1 MTERTFSIIKP
12 NAVAAGAVG
21 QILDAMLADGFRIIG
36 LKLVCMSRNEAEKFY
51 AVHRGK
57 PFYGRLVTFMTSG
70 PSVVLVLERED
81 AVAGL
86 RRLAGAT
93 DPAKAAEGTLRRRF
107 GENVTRGG
115 GAFFRRTR
123 NRRGP
128 LCASGR
134 RGGGRSVLRSGA
146 EVRVAGNKT
155 ARRTYLSQK
164 ALSLRRPERCSG
176 PEQTKNG

>member
-57 PFYGRLVTFMTSG
+57 PFYDRLVSFMTSG

-107 GENVTRGG
+107 GENVTRNAVHASDSVENAREEAGRCFDEG
-115 GAFFRRTR
+115 EIVVARYAPPAVEAEDGA
-123 NRRGP
+123 
-128 LCASGR
+128 C
-134 RGGGRSVLRSGA
+134 
-146 EVRVAGNKT
+146 
-155 ARRTYLSQK
+155 
-164 ALSLRRPERCSG
+164 
-176 PEQTKNG
+176 

>member
-57 PFYGRLVTFMTSG
+57 PFYDRLVTFMTSG

-81 AVAGL
+81 AVAEL

-107 GENVTRGG
+107 GENVTRNAVHASDSVENAREEAGRFFDEREIVVARYAPPAVEAED
-115 GAFFRRTR
+115 GA
-123 NRRGP
+123 
-128 LCASGR
+128 C
-134 RGGGRSVLRSGA
+134 
-146 EVRVAGNKT
+146 
-155 ARRTYLSQK
+155 
-164 ALSLRRPERCSG
+164 
-176 PEQTKNG
+176 

>member
-57 PFYGRLVTFMTSG
+57 PFYDRLVSFMTSG

-107 GENVTRGG
+107 GENVTRNAVHASDSVENAREEAGRFFDEREIVVARYAPPAVEAEDGG
-115 GAFFRRTR
+115 
-123 NRRGP
+123 
-128 LCASGR
+128 C
-134 RGGGRSVLRSGA
+134 
-146 EVRVAGNKT
+146 
-155 ARRTYLSQK
+155 
-164 ALSLRRPERCSG
+164 
-176 PEQTKNG
+176 

>member
-51 AVHRGK
+51 AVHQGK
-57 PFYGRLVTFMTSG
+57 PFYDRLVTFMTSG

-81 AVAGL
+81 AVAEL

-107 GENVTRGG
+107 GENVTRNAVHASDSVENAREEAGRFFDEREIVVARYAPPAVEAED
-115 GAFFRRTR
+115 GA
-123 NRRGP
+123 
-128 LCASGR
+128 C
-134 RGGGRSVLRSGA
+134 
-146 EVRVAGNKT
+146 
-155 ARRTYLSQK
+155 
-164 ALSLRRPERCSG
+164 
-176 PEQTKNG
+176 

>member
-81 AVAGL
+81 AVVGL
-86 RRLAGAT
+86 RRLAGST

-107 GENVTRGG
+107 GENVTRNAVHASDSVENAREEAGRFFDEREIVVARYAPPAVEAED
-115 GAFFRRTR
+115 GA
-123 NRRGP
+123 
-128 LCASGR
+128 C
-134 RGGGRSVLRSGA
+134 
-146 EVRVAGNKT
+146 
-155 ARRTYLSQK
+155 
-164 ALSLRRPERCSG
+164 
-176 PEQTKNG
+176 

>member
-51 AVHRGK
+51 AAHRGK
-57 PFYGRLVTFMTSG
+57 PFYDRLVSFMTSG

-107 GENVTRGG
+107 GENVTRNAVHASDSVENAREEAGRFFDEREIVVARYAPPAVEAED
-115 GAFFRRTR
+115 GA
-123 NRRGP
+123 
-128 LCASGR
+128 C
-134 RGGGRSVLRSGA
+134 
-146 EVRVAGNKT
+146 
-155 ARRTYLSQK
+155 
-164 ALSLRRPERCSG
+164 
-176 PEQTKNG
+176 

>member
-12 NAVAAGAVG
+12 NAVAVGAVG

-57 PFYGRLVTFMTSG
+57 PFYDRLVTFMTSG

-81 AVAGL
+81 AVAEL

-107 GENVTRGG
+107 GENVTRNAVHASDSVENAREEAARFFDEREIVVARYAPPAVEAED
-115 GAFFRRTR
+115 GA
-123 NRRGP
+123 
-128 LCASGR
+128 C
-134 RGGGRSVLRSGA
+134 
-146 EVRVAGNKT
+146 
-155 ARRTYLSQK
+155 
-164 ALSLRRPERCSG
+164 
-176 PEQTKNG
+176 

>member
-21 QILDAMLADGFRIIG
+21 QILDAMLADGCRIIG

-57 PFYGRLVTFMTSG
+57 PFYDRLVSFMTSG

-107 GENVTRGG
+107 GENVTRNAVHASDSVENAREEAGRFFDEREIVVARYAPPAVEAED
-115 GAFFRRTR
+115 GA
-123 NRRGP
+123 
-128 LCASGR
+128 C
-134 RGGGRSVLRSGA
+134 
-146 EVRVAGNKT
+146 
-155 ARRTYLSQK
+155 
-164 ALSLRRPERCSG
+164 
-176 PEQTKNG
+176 

>member
-21 QILDAMLADGFRIIG
+21 QILDAMLADGFCIIG

-51 AVHRGK
+51 VVHRGK
-57 PFYGRLVTFMTSG
+57 PFYDRLVTFMTSG

-107 GENVTRGG
+107 GENVTRNAVHASDSVENAREEAGRFFDEREIVVARYAPAVEAED
-115 GAFFRRTR
+115 GA
-123 NRRGP
+123 
-128 LCASGR
+128 C
-134 RGGGRSVLRSGA
+134 
-146 EVRVAGNKT
+146 
-155 ARRTYLSQK
+155 
-164 ALSLRRPERCSG
+164 
-176 PEQTKNG
+176 

>member
-107 GENVTRGG
+107 GENVTRNAVHASDSVENAREEAGRFFDEREIVVARYAPPAVEAEE
-115 GAFFRRTR
+115 GA
-123 NRRGP
+123 
-128 LCASGR
+128 C
-134 RGGGRSVLRSGA
+134 
-146 EVRVAGNKT
+146 
-155 ARRTYLSQK
+155 
-164 ALSLRRPERCSG
+164 
-176 PEQTKNG
+176 